1 MSFLSL
7 LVRDVVIVGEPNP
20 AEQLHTTQPSDVQ
33 AAVLM
38 EAALG
43 ESINLFRLVLNIW
56 FGCVGHKVSAF
67 ITRV

>member
-43 ESINLFRLVLNIW
+43 ESINLFRLVLNI
-56 FGCVGHKVSAF
+56 
-67 ITRV
+67 